1 MGSSYR
7 RQDLTRRVFF
17 LELVGRGCQPDHL
30 DMTVRNRRKHFAH
43 GRRGRC
49 QFPESQFRENEPQI
63 AADEGVH
70 ESPGMNA
77 ELLVRAA
84 ANDRRV
90 RVDSAYLGASTGLV
104 EARQEL
110 PKGGASSPPT
120 LLSGTRQRGCASSV
134 RSRKRNPVLDEPA
147 ARLGREKAAALV
159 DFFVDTQ
166 RTGCHPSLLITPSTG
181 GESAHAR
188 ASGCRPGRL
197 TGRPRLRRS
206 RMTVMP
212 ESRFETRS

>member
-49 QFPESQFRENEPQI
+49 QLPESQFRENEPQI

-90 RVDSAYLGASTGLV
+90 LR
-104 EARQEL
+104 
-110 PKGGASSPPT
+110 T
-120 LLSGTRQRGCASSV
+120 LT
-134 RSRKRNPVLDEPA
+134 
-147 ARLGREKAAALV
+147 
-159 DFFVDTQ
+159 
-166 RTGCHPSLLITPSTG
+166 
-181 GESAHAR
+181 
-188 ASGCRPGRL
+188 
-197 TGRPRLRRS
+197 
-206 RMTVMP
+206 
-212 ESRFETRS
+212 ET